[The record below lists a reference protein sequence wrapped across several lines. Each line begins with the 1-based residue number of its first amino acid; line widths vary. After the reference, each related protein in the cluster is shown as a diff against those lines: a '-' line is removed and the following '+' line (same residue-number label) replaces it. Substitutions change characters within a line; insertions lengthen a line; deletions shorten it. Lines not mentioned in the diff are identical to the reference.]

1 MPYCITGFQYV
12 ITRTGTSVA
21 AVIARIAVKRS
32 AIRKPA
38 ANALVVASWMIAPSI
53 TGSL

>member
-1 MPYCITGFQYV
+1 
-12 ITRTGTSVA
+12 VA

-32 AIRKPA
+32 FIRNPA
-38 ANALVVASWMIAPSI
+38 ARALVVASWMMAPSM